1 MQHAMSQKTRCTD
14 GSGQLVKLHAIPE
27 KPEHHEQTGAWF
39 IEGEKTFNGKKTP
52 GAAL

>member
-1 MQHAMSQKTRCTD
+1 MRCLRRQD
-14 GSGQLVKLHAIPE
+14 VLMAGCSGQLGKLHAIPE